1 MLFLLGALALSLI
14 IFLIEMTEV
23 VVGDRGGSGD
33 VHKQS
38 HLLYKVSLHI
48 SFYQCDDS
56 LGFK

>member
-38 HLLYKVSLHI
+38 NLLS
-48 SFYQCDDS
+48 
-56 LGFK
+56 